1 MCLCDKELYW
11 VWTGP
16 NWLFC
21 CLSSLEGN
29 SLSHW
34 DCSDVNLSLDW
45 GSGRA
50 DSHTSLSCSYYDW
63 SWVCRMTEW
72 GHTKQEVIKR
82 SRETT
87 TTSSK
92 RWSPAQRRCSNWMR
106 GRRKELRLIMIYFLV
121 DRVVFLSLS
130 PVAVTSL
137 VVTCQSGCGWR
148 RLPRWLPVTVHLAE
162 GPLTPRVVPPP
173 TPRAD
178 SPDCHLASAAN
189 YCTLFLKILYYY
201 SYLYYYYW
209 YYRHCQWVHW
219 AWPLLFKS
227 ILKTYFLSVVLQGL
241 RSEVT
246 SICKVNSYN
255 LFSYNS
261 IFVALTLTDNWLF

>member
-162 GPLTPRVVPPP
+162 GPLTPRVVPPTTPHPPRWQSWLPLSICCKLLHSVPQNTVLLLILILLLLILP
-173 TPRAD
+173 T
-178 SPDCHLASAAN
+178 
-189 YCTLFLKILYYY
+189 
-201 SYLYYYYW
+201 
-209 YYRHCQWVHW
+209 
-219 AWPLLFKS
+219 
-227 ILKTYFLSVVLQGL
+227 LSVSPL
-241 RSEVT
+241 S
-246 SICKVNSYN
+246 
-255 LFSYNS
+255 
-261 IFVALTLTDNWLF
+261 LTTPL